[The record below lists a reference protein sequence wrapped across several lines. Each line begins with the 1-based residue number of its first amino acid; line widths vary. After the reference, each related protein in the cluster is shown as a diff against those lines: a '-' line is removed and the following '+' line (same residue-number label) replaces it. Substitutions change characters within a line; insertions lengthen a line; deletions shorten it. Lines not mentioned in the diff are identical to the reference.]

1 MKADRVRKWRKM
13 EINTNTREMQV
24 GRDVQSRET
33 KEKARTSK
41 RRQTNLG
48 KSVIGCGG
56 CRALCL
62 ERRKGKERKAK
73 SKVNERNERET
84 AIETGVV
91 ESFFL
96 TFFFWWGEK
105 VMWGR
110 SWRALCPFT
119 RSCWYRKFRCLQ
131 WNCTHRT
138 TIIIFCYVIVNARI
152 SCHGFP
158 MKIFRTGLRV
168 VLTHSLT
175 A

>member
-96 TFFFWWGEK
+96 TFFL
-105 VMWGR
+105 VGR
-110 SWRALCPFT
+110 EGHVGSKLASTLSFYKELLV
-119 RSCWYRKFRCLQ
+119 SE
-131 WNCTHRT
+131 
-138 TIIIFCYVIVNARI
+138 I
-152 SCHGFP
+152 
-158 MKIFRTGLRV
+158 
-168 VLTHSLT
+168 
-175 A
+175 